1 MGQWDVHSLA
11 FDYRSYSMP
20 IYLNIKLLKRDQLC
34 QIIGLVHSLFKRL
47 LELSPNN
54 KNDKI

>member
-1 MGQWDVHSLA
+1 MGHRDMHSLA

-20 IYLNIKLLKRDQLC
+20 ISLNIKLLKRDQLC
-34 QIIGLVHSLFKRL
+34 QVIVHSLWRRL

-54 KNDKI
+54 KNYKI

>member
-1 MGQWDVHSLA
+1 MGHGDMHSYA

-20 IYLNIKLLKRDQLC
+20 ISLNIKLLKRDQLY
-34 QIIGLVHSLFKRL
+34 QIIVHSLFRRL
-47 LELSPNN
+47 LELSSNN